1 MKMDAGM
8 NLGDINTKEEQNIIQ
23 EKLGGFAVCN

>member
-8 NLGDINTKEEQNIIQ
+8 NLGDISTKEEQNIIQ
-23 EKLGGFAVCN
+23 EKLGGIAVCN